1 MCEVAYT
8 CIVACMNTLL
18 FSPALYLLVVSIP
31 LLVMDIRTRRLP
43 NKILLPVF
51 PVWLIS
57 SVYYAVVSGD
67 WLSSVVLPLAIGIPI
82 FIALIVMSNK
92 GSLGM
97 GDVKLLVAMGLSLS
111 WKSLWVWA
119 IIPATII
126 VGIVVIVFAVFVLRK
141 ENRIPLAPIA
151 FVAYA
156 LTIAI
161 LFIN

>member
-1 MCEVAYT
+1 
-8 CIVACMNTLL
+8 MNTLL
-18 FSPALYLLVVSIP
+18 FSPALYLLLVSVP

-43 NKILLPVF
+43 NKILLPVY
-51 PVWLIS
+51 PLWLIS
-57 SVYYAVVSGD
+57 SISYAVMSGD
-67 WLSSVVLPLAIGIPI
+67 WLSSVVIPLAIGIPV
-82 FIALIVMSNK
+82 FIILLVMNYK

-111 WKSLWVWA
+111 WKSLWVW
-119 IIPATII
+119 ILVPATII
-126 VGIVVIVFAVFVLRK
+126 IGVAGVVFMVWVLRK
-141 ENRIPLAPIA
+141 ENRIALAPFA